1 LGVEFCDVSAL
12 QAQNKITG
20 QSRQILF
27 EWLPPQTQDLH
38 GFFRRPEETCM
49 KTGLVARLTI
59 VVCLLAAAAEAVLG
73 CTSTT
78 RVSLGDAPIVLF
90 IVGPYLLIALVAWL
104 QRGKLAASWTLLAVA
119 VGLSAWGLHVF
130 VEDSYRYQTEPHY
143 RKVQRMAVFFVPLL
157 QWALV
162 LLVGTTLLVW
172 HQSSLDTSP
181 AISAE
186 QSGQPEP
193 QMTSDLES

>member
-1 LGVEFCDVSAL
+1 MHQHYEGIAWGCPYSPIHRRTISIDCVGRLASAWE
-12 QAQNKITG
+12 AG
-20 QSRQILF
+20 
-27 EWLPPQTQDLH
+27 
-38 GFFRRPEETCM
+38 
-49 KTGLVARLTI
+49 
-59 VVCLLAAAAEAVLG
+59 CLL
-73 CTSTT
+73 
-78 RVSLGDAPIVLF
+78 DA
-90 IVGPYLLIALVAWL
+90 
-104 QRGKLAASWTLLAVA
+104 LLAVA

>member
-1 LGVEFCDVSAL
+1 
-12 QAQNKITG
+12 
-20 QSRQILF
+20 
-27 EWLPPQTQDLH
+27 
-38 GFFRRPEETCM
+38 M
-49 KTGLVARLTI
+49 
-59 VVCLLAAAAEAVLG
+59 
-73 CTSTT
+73 
-78 RVSLGDAPIVLF
+78 DA
-90 IVGPYLLIALVAWL
+90 
-104 QRGKLAASWTLLAVA
+104 LLAVA

-130 VEDSYRYQTEPHY
+130 VEDSYRYQTEPNY

-193 QMTSDLES
+193 QMTPDLES